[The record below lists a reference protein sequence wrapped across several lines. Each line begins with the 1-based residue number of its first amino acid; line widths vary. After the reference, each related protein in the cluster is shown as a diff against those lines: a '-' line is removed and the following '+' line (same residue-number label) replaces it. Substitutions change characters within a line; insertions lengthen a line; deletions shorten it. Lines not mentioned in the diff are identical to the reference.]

1 MGTERKFCEDGS
13 ETGGDRYKILGV
25 CKIWVAV
32 QASSSKWCLV
42 HCSARVTHR
51 VATHM
56 ENVRI

>member
-1 MGTERKFCEDGS
+1 MEVKRV
-13 ETGGDRYKILGV
+13 ETDIKSVGV